1 MIRIIITFANNFLAF
16 FIVFEWGRS
25 FENAI
30 DTQEVKCNAKL
41 RPNYFSVKVSVL
53 AVSFHRK
60 ISSTNN
66 FRKNCPFF
74 KICRQNT
81 TASTETFT
89 EKSLGRNSAL
99 HFTSYLFTALS
110 KILPHSKTIKSIK
123 KLLVFSKNDS
133 RRLSNFS
140 QTHIFWNFYHIFRS

>member
-53 AVSFHRK
+53 AVAFHQK

-66 FRKNCPFF
+66 FRKKCRFF

-89 EKSLGRNSAL
+89 EK
-99 HFTSYLFTALS
+99 
-110 KILPHSKTIKSIK
+110 
-123 KLLVFSKNDS
+123 
-133 RRLSNFS
+133 
-140 QTHIFWNFYHIFRS
+140 